1 MVPPTSWVLVAI
13 TFWLGLLYGRGLA
26 PTSMDLAPARAAHL
40 ARLGPTTGAALPPAQ
55 PPAAPL
61 LEEQEPPFI
70 LLGVITNPSSFE
82 LRRMLREFAV
92 LSGGEQGGVRTEFV
106 VGQSYFRDPP
116 PAALQAALAAEAA
129 EHGDIVFVNGRE
141 KLPHVGKATE
151 KSAAW
156 WSTAP
161 KRSAAS
167 IFCKTD
173 DDSLIH
179 LGHLSASLQAVVRTV
194 EPKYFMY
201 SYMRWRGWL
210 PFNRLQ
216 ACGGGWGGPGD
227 ALHQMNDPVNH
238 CELAEGPFPQG
249 TGTLTCMSG
258 ELAIRLADE
267 PHFETFQQVARAR
280 NDFGTPCK
288 TAVSSLTS
296 HARAALV
303 THTQWQELS
312 LTSSMR
318 SPVPAQKQ
326 CASQSPA
333 THMWHHEDAG
343 ISYNVWKTVTRLGLQ
358 LAVVHLP

>member
-1 MVPPTSWVLVAI
+1 MAPTSWVVVALLAI
-13 TFWLGLLYGRGLA
+13 SFWLGLLYGRGLA
-26 PTSMDLAPARAAHL
+26 PALDIAPTRLHL
-40 ARLGPTTGAALPPAQ
+40 ARLGTKSPAQ
-55 PPAAPL
+55 PPLPL
-61 LEEQEPPFI
+61 LEDTDPPFI

-106 VGQSYFRDPP
+106 VGKSYFRDPP
-116 PAALQAALAAEAA
+116 PVGQQAALAAEAA
-129 EHGDIVFVNGRE
+129 EHNDIVFVDGRE

-156 WSTAP
+156 WSSAP
-161 KRSAAS
+161 KRSGAS

-179 LGHLSASLQAVVRTV
+179 LGHLSSSLQAAVRTL
-194 EPKYFMY
+194 ETKYFMY

-249 TGTLTCMSG
+249 TGTLTCMSA
-258 ELAIRLADE
+258 ELASQLADE

-288 TAVSSLTS
+288 TAVSSQISSPGPRPLSSLVRVVAMEFRPHLVCPRPCVSRSSVRPTRRRRTCGTTRTRASRTTS
-296 HARAALV
+296 
-303 THTQWQELS
+303 
-312 LTSSMR
+312 
-318 SPVPAQKQ
+318 
-326 CASQSPA
+326 
-333 THMWHHEDAG
+333 G
-343 ISYNVWKTVTRLGLQ
+343 RL
-358 LAVVHLP
+358 

>member
-1 MVPPTSWVLVAI
+1 MPQSLLAALLVI

-26 PTSMDLAPARAAHL
+26 PRDMALPRTSVRQFGVPSAAARGTPAAPARDDEA
-40 ARLGPTTGAALPPAQ
+40 
-55 PPAAPL
+55 
-61 LEEQEPPFI
+61 PPFI
-70 LLGVITNPSSFE
+70 LLGVITNPLSFE
-82 LRRMLREFAV
+82 LRRMLRDFAV
-92 LSGGEQGGVRTEFV
+92 LSGGQAGGVRTEFV
-106 VGQSYFRDPP
+106 VGNSYFKDPP
-116 PAALQAALAAEAA
+116 TAEQQAAVAAEAA
-129 EHGDIVFVNGRE
+129 AHDDVVFVNGRE

-161 KRSAAS
+161 LRSAAA

-179 LGHLSASLQAVVRTV
+179 LGHLSESLQAVVRTLGT
-194 EPKYFMY
+194 KHFIY
-201 SYMRWRGWL
+201 SYIRWRGWL

-216 ACGGGWGGPGD
+216 ACGGGWGGPAD
-227 ALHQMNDPVNH
+227 AMRQMEDPVNR

-258 ELAIRLADE
+258 ELARLLAQE

-288 TAVSSLTS
+288 TAKSC
-296 HARAALV
+296 A
-303 THTQWQELS
+303 THQRGL
-312 LTSSMR
+312 
-318 SPVPAQKQ
+318 
-326 CASQSPA
+326 
-333 THMWHHEDAG
+333 HMWHHEDAG
-343 ISYNVWKTVTRLGLQ
+343 ISYNVWKTVMRLRLR